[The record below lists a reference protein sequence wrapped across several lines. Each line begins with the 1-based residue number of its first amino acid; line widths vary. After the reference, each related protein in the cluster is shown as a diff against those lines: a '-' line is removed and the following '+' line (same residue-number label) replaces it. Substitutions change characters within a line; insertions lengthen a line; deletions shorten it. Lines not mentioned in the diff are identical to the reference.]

1 MIKSIYIDLNDENSI
16 RKAEIKKLDVE
27 NKGYVLI
34 GEDTGFL
41 TARLIYKGEK

>member
-1 MIKSIYIDLNDENSI
+1 MIKSIYIDYNDENSI
-16 RKAEIKKLDVE
+16 RKAENKKKDLE

-34 GEDTGFL
+34 GEDIGFL